1 MGRTPRTRSMSGTR
15 VSVAW
20 LWVGEAGTV
29 MGRVKLTTGGWDV
42 FRAALK
48 TLEAVAQRHGVPLSA
63 LSAAYVAS
71 LGVDGIV
78 LPPSAPKLPTLTT
91 TDVDEIR
98 SAVNDLKT
106 PRGNPGDETKY
117 PAYLSALPGDPKFN
131 AQRAERITEIER
143 IVGLGGRV
151 EASSGARW
159 EPVAEYSRGVRVGR
173 FFEVAGTTARAHPS
187 GKGCLGKD
195 AEDQATQIFDI
206 VAGAVHAVGGDM
218 RDVTR
223 TRVLLKDVEDW
234 PGQCKVHGRVF
245 GRFGVRPVDTMVGGT
260 VPIIEGSR
268 VEIEALGV
276 VGGHEGPLMRVGMC

>member
-1 MGRTPRTRSMSGTR
+1 M
-15 VSVAW
+15 
-20 LWVGEAGTV
+20 
-29 MGRVKLTTGGWDV
+29 
-42 FRAALK
+42 FRAAVKAL
-48 TLEAVAQRHGVPLSA
+48 AAIAQRLSVPLSA

-71 LGVDGIV
+71 LGVDGLV
-78 LPPSAPKLPTLTT
+78 LPPGAPPLPALATA
-91 TDVDEIR
+91 DVD
-98 SAVNDLKT
+98 AVRAAVSSLRT
-106 PRGNPGDETKY
+106 PRGDPGDETKY
-117 PAYLSALPGDPKFN
+117 PAYLSELPGDGRFN
-131 AQRAERITEIER
+131 AARAERIAEIER
-143 IVGLGGRV
+143 VVGLGGRI

-187 GKGCLGKD
+187 GQGCLGRD

-223 TRVLLKDVEDW
+223 TRVLLKDVADW
-234 PGQCKVHGRVF
+234 PGQCKVHGRVM

-276 VGGHEGPLMRVGMC
+276 VGGHEGPLMRTSMC